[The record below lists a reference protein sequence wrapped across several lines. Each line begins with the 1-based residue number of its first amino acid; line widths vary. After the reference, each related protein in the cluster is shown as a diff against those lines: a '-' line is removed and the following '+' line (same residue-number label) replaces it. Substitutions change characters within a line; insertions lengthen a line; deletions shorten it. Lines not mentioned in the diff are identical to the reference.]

1 MDADEFRRA
10 WRDARVQEG
19 VEQFKMLARRILIPG
34 TIGLLGL
41 IVVFS
46 SFYTVQPDEVGVVT
60 RFGAF
65 ARETDPGLH
74 FKLPWGIE
82 DVHLVQTQ
90 RVLKEEFGFRTLQ
103 ADVRTQYSRE
113 GFENES
119 LMLTGDLNIAD
130 VEWIVQYRIKDAE
143 NYLFKMRDPTKAL
156 RDASES
162 VMRLVVGDH
171 SVTEVLT
178 SGRRQVNVEVM
189 LELQRVLD
197 HYGSGIEVVQV
208 KLQDVHPPASVVAA
222 FNEVNQ
228 AKQEKEQTITQAW
241 EQYNSSIPAARG
253 QAEETIAR
261 AEGTAIERVNRAEGE
276 VQRFNDILAE
286 YQLAPAVTRQ
296 RLYLETMR
304 EVLPQVQNK
313 ILTDGASGSGLLPL
327 LHLGQGGAGR

>member
-10 WRDARVQEG
+10 WRDARMQEG
-19 VEQFKMLARRILIPG
+19 VERFKVIARRILIPG

-41 IVVFS
+41 IVVLS
-46 SFYTVQPDEVGVVT
+46 SFFTVQPDEVGVVT

-65 ARETDPGLH
+65 ARETGPGLN

-82 DVHLVQTQ
+82 DIQLVQTE
-90 RVLKEEFGFRTLQ
+90 RVLKEEFGFRTLR

-113 GFENES
+113 GFEDES

-130 VEWIVQYRIKDAE
+130 VEWIVQYQIAE
-143 NYLFKMRDPTKAL
+143 PRKFLFELRDPTNAL

-162 VMRLVVGDH
+162 VMRAVVGDH

-178 SGRRQVNVEVM
+178 SGRREVNSEVQQ
-189 LELQRVLD
+189 ELQAVLD
-197 HYGSGIEVVQV
+197 HYQSGIRVVHV
-208 KLQDVHPPASVVAA
+208 KLQDVHPPASVVGA

-228 AKQEKEQTITQAW
+228 AKQQKEQTINEAW
-241 EQYNSSIPAARG
+241 EQYNRAIPAARG
-253 QAEETIAR
+253 LAEETIAR
-261 AEGTAIERVNRAEGE
+261 AEGSAIERVNRAQGE

-286 YQLAPAVTRQ
+286 YQLSPAVTRQ

-304 EVLPQVQNK
+304 EVLPQIENK
-313 ILTDGASGSGLLPL
+313 VLTDGGSGSGLMPL